1 MLKFTGIERCAR
13 TLALNGSSSMK
24 LSRLV
29 KLLSINTFLAEG
41 SSCEAAGKMK
51 TASTRKNVK
60 MTGSAH
66 RLIRASFAK
75 PTRSGTRGPGPTI
88 RPQYD
93 IPHLRDS
100 GRALH
105 RETLFGIPVCRTKG
119 FQLHERPRQWT
130 PSGPMQAVRRALV
143 ASTGEVTIRKMN
155 VTGAIVYSRASLTL
169 RAVRH

>member
-29 KLLSINTFLAEG
+29 KLLSINTFLAKG

-51 TASTRKNVK
+51 TASSRKNVK
-60 MTGSAH
+60 MTGNA
-66 RLIRASFAK
+66 RLIGAIFAK
-75 PTRSGTRGPGPTI
+75 PARSGARGPGPTI

-155 VTGAIVYSRASLTL
+155 VTTTVYSRASLTL
-169 RAVRH
+169 RAL

>member
-29 KLLSINTFLAEG
+29 KLLSINTFLAKG

-51 TASTRKNVK
+51 TASSRKNVK
-60 MTGSAH
+60 MTGST
-66 RLIRASFAK
+66 RLIGAIFAK
-75 PTRSGTRGPGPTI
+75 PTRAGTRGPGPTI

-93 IPHLRDS
+93 IPHLCDS

-105 RETLFGIPVCRTKG
+105 RETLLGIPVCRTKG
-119 FQLHERPRQWT
+119 LPATRT
-130 PSGPMQAVRRALV
+130 TQAVD
-143 ASTGEVTIRKMN
+143 
-155 VTGAIVYSRASLTL
+155 AI
-169 RAVRH
+169 

>member
-1 MLKFTGIERCAR
+1 MLKFTGIERRAR

-51 TASTRKNVK
+51 TASSSKNVK

-66 RLIRASFAK
+66 RLIGASFAK
-75 PTRSGTRGPGPTI
+75 PTRSGTRGPGPAF

-93 IPHLRDS
+93 IPHLCDS
-100 GRALH
+100 ERALY
-105 RETLFGIPVCRTKG
+105 RETLLGIPVCRTKG
-119 FQLHERPRQWT
+119 FLAT
-130 PSGPMQAVRRALV
+130 GTTQAVDVVEPNAGGEGSARSLDRR
-143 ASTGEVTIRKMN
+143 S
-155 VTGAIVYSRASLTL
+155 
-169 RAVRH
+169 HD